1 MENNS
6 KSLEEMDA
14 LRASF
19 PQLLMNLDK
28 VRFAVTQ
35 IADKQQVLDVT
46 LQEKLDSLVKILDA
60 SCSTLSLLTVSVFN
74 HE

>member
-1 MENNS
+1 MEANS
-6 KSLEEMDA
+6 KSVEELDA

-35 IADKQQVLDVT
+35 ISNKQQVLDIT
-46 LQEKLDSLVKILDA
+46 LQEKLDSLVKSLDV
-60 SCSTLSLLTVSVFN
+60 SCSTLSLLTASVYN
-74 HE
+74 YE